1 MCIPVEQSKG
11 SINAVGSN
19 KGKIP
24 YCLVLVSSSSRFK
37 RDLHK
42 QTRLFHNRI
51 KINKY
56 KLNYRLYLEGV
67 IGSSWTSV
75 LL

>member
-1 MCIPVEQSKG
+1 MSVVSSSSTKGAPCFIEQA
-11 SINAVGSN
+11 IY
-19 KGKIP
+19 P